1 MKEEDSIYKTTI
13 IWAAFMLGFM
23 GVIGSIAAIIISLVA
38 YHG

>member
-23 GVIGSIAAIIISLVA
+23 GVIGSIASIVIALTA
-38 YHG
+38 YYG

>member
-1 MKEEDSIYKTTI
+1 MKEEDTIYKTTI

-23 GVIGSIAAIIISLVA
+23 GVIGSIASIIISLVA